1 MIFAHFHEVV
11 FAWLIF
17 FFMKLAIHHA
27 FAHFHEFGNMSMCPS
42 VGLSVGLLETL
53 LLFGL
58 LGATNAVYT
67 AQCLFLCLVF
77 AHFLEIIFCAFSQSQ
92 KNDMVFAYF
101 REAENLLWFFLISL
115 KLTIFH
121 GVGISNTLLIC
132 SVSRILWFLLFM
144 KFARFWSF
152 SWCWQ
157 NFMVFADYH

>member
-1 MIFAHFHEVV
+1 MTHEVV
-11 FAWLIF
+11 FV
-17 FFMKLAIHHA
+17 FFMKLANHHA
-27 FAHFHEFGNMSMCPS
+27 FAHFHEFGNMSMSPS

-58 LGATNAVYT
+58 LGVTNAVYT

-132 SVSRILWFLLFM
+132 SVSRILWFFLFM
-144 KFARFWSF
+144 KFARFHGFWSF
-152 SWCWQ
+152 S
-157 NFMVFADYH
+157 